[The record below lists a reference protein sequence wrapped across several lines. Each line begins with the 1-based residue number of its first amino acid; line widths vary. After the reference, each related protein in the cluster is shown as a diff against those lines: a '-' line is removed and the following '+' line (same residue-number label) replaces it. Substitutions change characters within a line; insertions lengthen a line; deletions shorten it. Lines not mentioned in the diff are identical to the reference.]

1 MRRLFL
7 IARREYFAYTRTVGF
22 WLSMLVLPGFILL
35 GGMLPAY
42 MKNAAPTR
50 QVAIVDLT
58 GQDMGATLKAA
69 MTRSRLKAD
78 AQALRDLAVA
88 EAGREAADALRTL
101 SEAQGL
107 DAGVA
112 RLRQIAPRAAAAWKP
127 SKESV
132 VVVPTPMD
140 VAAATTVEAAEAA
153 LRPYI
158 QGDRTLAGQPA
169 LDAAVI
175 LTLKDGVPTGR
186 FWSKGVTDTRAEDA
200 VRDGLAQM
208 IRAQRLAALGLTED
222 QARSLDS
229 IRPALDVFSTKS
241 AKGEAV
247 GLRDRLPG
255 LVGFAFGM
263 LLWSTII
270 TGASIL
276 MNSVMEEKS
285 NRVLEVLLSSAST
298 TEILAGKVLGV
309 AGITA
314 TVLGV
319 WTAIGAFGL
328 HSLAA
333 VAPGIVGDFV
343 SVLTTGGLIWFL
355 LIYLIGGY
363 LMYAFLFT
371 AVGAFCET
379 PREAQTLLGPIMIML
394 SAPIIVLQLAIRTP
408 DMPLVKIM
416 SWIPLFTPFLMPAR
430 IPSEPPL
437 IEIIGTVAGMALTAA
452 VMIWLGGKA
461 FRAGALTSGKLD
473 WKGVFAAMKG
483 DGR

>member
-1 MRRLFL
+1 MRRLLL

-42 MKNAAPTR
+42 MKDAAPTR

-58 GQDMGATLKAA
+58 GQDMTQTLTAA
-69 MTRSRLKAD
+69 MARNRLKEDAAD
-78 AQALRDLAVA
+78 LRSLAVNEAGREKADALRDLTEREGLA
-88 EAGREAADALRTL
+88 AGE
-101 SEAQGL
+101 
-107 DAGVA
+107 A
-112 RLRQIAPRAAAAWKP
+112 RLRQIAPKAAIGWKRAKD
-127 SKESV
+127 SV
-132 VVVPTPMD
+132 VIVQSPMD
-140 VAAATTVEAAEAA
+140 VAAAHTTAEAEAA
-153 LRPYI
+153 LKPYI
-158 QGDRTLAGQPA
+158 NGERTLAGRPA

-175 LTLKDGVPTGR
+175 LTLKDGEPAGR
-186 FWSKGVTDTRAEDA
+186 FWSKGVTDSRAEDA
-200 VRDGLAQM
+200 VRDGLAEV
-208 IRAQRLAALGLTED
+208 IRAQRLNALGITLEQVRTVD
-222 QARSLDS
+222 TV
-229 IRPALDVFSTKS
+229 RPSLDVFSTRS
-241 AKGEAV
+241 AGGEAV

-255 LVGFAFGM
+255 IMGFIFGM

-319 WTAIGAFGL
+319 WSGFAALGVNA
-328 HSLAA
+328 LAS

-343 SVLTTGGLIWFL
+343 SVLTEGGLIWYL
-355 LIYLIGGY
+355 LIYLVGGY
-363 LMYAFLFT
+363 LMYALLFT

-379 PREAQTLLGPIMIML
+379 PREAQTLLGPIMIFL

-408 DMPLVKIM
+408 DMPLVRIM

-430 IPSEPPL
+430 ITAEPPM
-437 IEIIGTVAGMALTAA
+437 IEIVGTMLGMAVTAA
-452 VMIWLGGKA
+452 FMIWLGGKA
-461 FRAGALTSGKLD
+461 FRAGALSNVKLD
-473 WKGVFAAMKG
+473 WKGVFAAMRGKG
-483 DGR
+483 

>member
-35 GGMLPAY
+35 GSMLPGY
-42 MKNAAPTR
+42 MKQAAPTR
-50 QVAIVDLT
+50 QVAIVDLS
-58 GQDMGATLKAA
+58 GQDAGEALKAA
-69 MTRSRLKAD
+69 MARNKLKSD
-78 AQALRDLAVA
+78 AGDLRAA
-88 EAGREAADALRTL
+88 AMPEAGREKADDLRALTEREGVAA
-101 SEAQGL
+101 GL
-107 DAGVA
+107 A
-112 RLRQIAPRAAAAWKP
+112 RLREIAPRAATAFKP
-127 SKESV
+127 DKDSV
-132 VVVPTPMD
+132 VVVQAPMD
-140 VAAATTVEAAEAA
+140 VAAARTVEEAERE

-158 QGDRTLAGQPA
+158 DGARTLAGKTV
-169 LDAAVI
+169 LDGAVI
-175 LTLKDGVPTGR
+175 LTAKDGALAGR

-200 VRDGLAQM
+200 VRDGLSEVL
-208 IRAQRLAALGLTED
+208 RSRRLAELGVSQD
-222 QARSLDS
+222 QARELDS
-229 IRPALDVFSTKS
+229 IRPALDVYSTRS
-241 AKGEAV
+241 ARGEAV

-255 LVGFAFGM
+255 LLGFAFGM

-298 TEILAGKVLGV
+298 SEILTGKVLGV

-319 WTAIGAFGL
+319 WSAIAAFAL
-328 HSLAA
+328 NLLAA
-333 VAPGIVGDFV
+333 AAPDIVADFV
-343 SVLTTGGLIWFL
+343 SVLTTNGLVWYL
-355 LIYLIGGY
+355 LVYLIGGY

-379 PREAQTLLGPIMIML
+379 PREAQTLLGPIMIFL

-408 DMPLVKIM
+408 DLPLVKVM

-437 IEIIGTVAGMALTAA
+437 IEIAGTLLGMALMAA
-452 VMIWLGGKA
+452 FMIWLGGKA
-461 FRAGALTSGKLD
+461 FRAGALTTGKLD
-473 WKGVFAAMKG
+473 LKNVFAAMRG
-483 DGR
+483 EH

>member
-7 IARREYFAYTRTVGF
+7 IARREYFAYTRTIGF

-35 GGMLPAY
+35 GSALPGY
-42 MKNAAPTR
+42 MKNSAPTR
-50 QVAIVDLT
+50 QIAIVDQT
-58 GQDMGATLKAA
+58 GQGVGEALKAA
-69 MTRSRLKAD
+69 LARNRLKDQAD
-78 AQALRDLAVA
+78 DLRQLAMN
-88 EAGREAADALRTL
+88 EAGRDKADALRELT
-101 SEAQGL
+101 EQRGL
-107 DAGVA
+107 AAGVE
-112 RLRQIAPRAAAAWKP
+112 RLRQIAPKAAVGWKP
-127 SKESV
+127 DKQSV
-132 VVVPTPMD
+132 VVVQTPMD
-140 VAAATTVEAAEAA
+140 VAAAHTPQAAEAA
-153 LRPYI
+153 LKPYI
-158 QGDRTLAGQPA
+158 DGRITRAGKPA
-169 LDAAVI
+169 LDGAVV
-175 LTLKDGVPTGR
+175 LTLVNGEPSGR

-200 VRDGLAQM
+200 VRDGLTTVL
-208 IRAQRLAALGLTED
+208 RATRLRTLGLTEA
-222 QARSLDS
+222 QADALDS
-229 IRPALDVFSTKS
+229 VRPKFQVFSTKS
-241 AKGEAV
+241 STGEAV

-255 LVGFAFGM
+255 IMGFGFGM

-319 WTAIGAFGL
+319 WSSIAAFGL
-328 HSLAA
+328 SRLAA
-333 VAPGIVGDFV
+333 ADPGLVNDLL
-343 SVLTTGGLIWFL
+343 SVLTTNGMIWFL
-355 LIYLIGGY
+355 LVYLVGGY

-408 DMPLVKIM
+408 DMPLVKVM

-437 IEIIGTVAGMALTAA
+437 IEIAGTVLGMALTAA
-452 VMIWLGGKA
+452 AMIWLGGKA
-461 FRAGALTSGKLD
+461 FRAGALTTGKLD
-473 WKGVFAAMKG
+473 WKGVFAAMRG
-483 DGR
+483 ER

>member
-50 QVAIVDLT
+50 NIAIVDLS
-58 GQDMGATLKAA
+58 GQQMGPALKAA
-69 MTRSRLKAD
+69 MDKNRLEEDAD
-78 AQALRDLAVA
+78 DLHDAALP
-88 EAGREAADALRTL
+88 EAGREKADALEELTRH
-101 SEAQGL
+101 QGL
-107 DAGVA
+107 QAGLE
-112 RLRQIAPRAAAAWKP
+112 RLRQVAPRAAAAWKP
-127 SKESV
+127 SKQSV
-132 VVVPTPMD
+132 VVVATPP
-140 VAAATTVEAAEAA
+140 AAAAAASVAEAERA
-153 LRPYI
+153 LRPLI
-158 QGDRTLAGQPA
+158 DGDGRNSKPL
-169 LDAAVI
+169 LDGAVI
-175 LTLKDGVPTGR
+175 LTLQDGEPAGR

-200 VRDGLAQM
+200 VRDGL
-208 IRAQRLAALGLTED
+208 IEVVRGQRLRALGVSDD
-222 QARSLDS
+222 QARRVDTVQ
-229 IRPALDVFSTKS
+229 PALDVFSTRS
-241 AKGEAV
+241 GRNEAV

-298 TEILAGKVLGV
+298 TEILGGKVLGV

-319 WTAIGAFGL
+319 WTAIGAWGL
-328 HSLAA
+328 STLAA

-343 SVLTTGGLIWFL
+343 SVLTQGGLIFYL
-355 LIYLIGGY
+355 LAYLVGGY

-408 DMPLVKIM
+408 DMPLVKVL
-416 SWIPLFTPFLMPAR
+416 SWVPLFTPFLMPAR

-437 IEIIGTVAGMALTAA
+437 WEIAGTMLGMALMAA
-452 VMIWLGGKA
+452 VMVWIGGKA
-461 FRAGALTSGKLD
+461 FRAGALATGKLD
-473 WKGVFAAMKG
+473 WKNVLAAMRG
-483 DGR
+483 ERS

>member
-35 GGMLPAY
+35 GSMLPGY
-42 MKNAAPTR
+42 MKQAAPTR
-50 QVAIVDLT
+50 QVAIVDLS
-58 GQDMGATLKAA
+58 GQDAGEALKAA
-69 MTRSRLKAD
+69 MARNKLKAD
-78 AQALRDLAVA
+78 AGDLRAA
-88 EAGREAADALRTL
+88 AAPEAGREKADELRALTER
-101 SEAQGL
+101 E
-107 DAGVA
+107 GVA
-112 RLRQIAPRAAAAWKP
+112 AGQARLAEIAPRAATTFKP
-127 SKESV
+127 DKDSV
-132 VVVPTPMD
+132 VVVQSPMD
-140 VAAATTVEAAEAA
+140 VAAARTVEDAERE

-158 QGDRTLAGQPA
+158 DGDRTLAGETV
-169 LDAAVI
+169 LDGAVI
-175 LTLKDGVPTGR
+175 LTLKEGR
-186 FWSKGVTDTRAEDA
+186 LAGRYWSKGVTDTRAEDA
-200 VRDGLAQM
+200 VRDGLSEVL
-208 IRAQRLAALGLTED
+208 RSRRLAELGLSEA
-222 QARSLDS
+222 QARELDS
-229 IRPALDVFSTKS
+229 IRPSLDVFSTRS
-241 AKGEAV
+241 ARGEAV

-255 LVGFAFGM
+255 LLGFAFGM

-298 TEILAGKVLGV
+298 TEILTGKVLGV

-319 WTAIGAFGL
+319 WSAMGAFGL
-328 HSLAA
+328 HLLAA
-333 VAPGIVGDFV
+333 AAPDIVADFV
-343 SVLTTGGLIWFL
+343 SVLTTNGLVWYL
-355 LIYLIGGY
+355 LVYLIGGY

-379 PREAQTLLGPIMIML
+379 PREAQTLLGPIMILL

-408 DMPLVKIM
+408 DLPLVKVM

-437 IEIIGTVAGMALTAA
+437 IEIAGTLLGMALMAA
-452 VMIWLGGKA
+452 FMIWLGGKA
-461 FRAGALTSGKLD
+461 FRAGALTTGKLD
-473 WKGVFAAMKG
+473 WKSVVAAMKG
-483 DGR
+483 EH

>member
-22 WLSMLVLPGFILL
+22 WLSMLVLPGFIVL
-35 GGMLPAY
+35 GGFLPQY
-42 MKNAAPTR
+42 MKDAAPTR
-50 QVAIVDLT
+50 HVAIVDLT
-58 GQDMGATLKAA
+58 SQGAGPSLKAA
-69 MTRSRLKAD
+69 MEKNRLDEDAD
-78 AQALRDLAVA
+78 DLRDAALP
-88 EAGREAADALRTL
+88 EAGREKADALEELTRH
-101 SEAQGL
+101 QGL
-107 DAGVA
+107 QAGLA
-112 RLRQIAPRAAAAWKP
+112 RFREVAPRAAAAWKAD
-127 SKESV
+127 KQSV
-132 VVVPTPMD
+132 VIVPTPAAAQAATD
-140 VAAATTVEAAEAA
+140 VAGAERA
-153 LRPYI
+153 LRPLI
-158 QGDRTLAGQPA
+158 DAEGADGKPL
-169 LDAAVI
+169 LDGAVI
-175 LTLKDGVPTGR
+175 LTMKDGEPAGR

-200 VRDGLAQM
+200 VRDGL
-208 IRAQRLAALGLTED
+208 IEVVRAQRMRGIGVTAD
-222 QARSLDS
+222 QARRLDTVQ
-229 IRPALDVFSTKS
+229 PALDVFSTKLGS
-241 AKGEAV
+241 NEAV

-298 TEILAGKVLGV
+298 GEILGGKVLGV

-319 WTAIGAFGL
+319 WTLIGAWGL
-328 HSLAA
+328 SAIA
-333 VAPGIVGDFV
+333 SVAPGIVGDFV
-343 SVLTTGGLIWFL
+343 SVLTQGGLIFYL
-355 LIYLIGGY
+355 LAYLIGGY

-408 DMPLVKIM
+408 DMPLVKIL
-416 SWIPLFTPFLMPAR
+416 SWVPLFTPFLMPAR

-437 IEIIGTVAGMALTAA
+437 WEIAGTMLGMALMAA
-452 VMIWLGGKA
+452 VMIWVGGKA
-461 FRAGALTSGKLD
+461 FRAGALSTGKLD
-473 WKGVFAAMKG
+473 WKNVFAAMRG
-483 DGR
+483 ERG

>member
-7 IARREYFAYTRTVGF
+7 IAGREYFAYAKTVGF
-22 WLSMLVLPGFILL
+22 WLSMLVLPGFIVL

-58 GQDMGATLKAA
+58 GQDMGAALKAA
-69 MTRSRLKAD
+69 MIHNRLKDDAAD
-78 AQALRDLAVA
+78 LRAAAVT
-88 EAGREAADALRTL
+88 EAGREKADELRDLT
-101 SEAQGL
+101 EKEGL

-112 RLRQIAPRAAAAWKP
+112 RLRQIAPRTAAAWKRD
-127 SKESV
+127 KDSV
-132 VVVPTPMD
+132 VVVQSPMD
-140 VAAATTVEAAEAA
+140 VAAAKTTAEAEAA

-158 QGDRTLAGQPA
+158 NGDRTLAGRTA
-169 LDAAVI
+169 LDGAVI
-175 LTLKDGVPTGR
+175 LTLKDNEPAGR
-186 FWSKGVTDTRAEDA
+186 FWSKGVTDSRAEDA
-200 VRDGLAQM
+200 VRDGLAEV
-208 IRAQRLAALGLTED
+208 IRSQRLAALGVTAD
-222 QARSLDS
+222 QVRTVDTV
-229 IRPALDVFSTKS
+229 RPSMDVFSTKS
-241 AKGEAV
+241 TRGEAV

-255 LVGFAFGM
+255 IMGFIFGM
-263 LLWSTII
+263 ILWSTII

-319 WTAIGAFGL
+319 WSAF
-328 HSLAA
+328 AA
-333 VAPGIVGDFV
+333 FALSAASAAAPGLVNDLV
-343 SVLTTGGLIWFL
+343 SVLTTDGMIWYL

-363 LMYAFLFT
+363 LMYALLFT

-379 PREAQTLLGPIMIML
+379 PREAQTLLGPIMILL

-408 DMPLVKIM
+408 DMPLVKIL
-416 SWIPLFTPFLMPAR
+416 SWVPLFTPFLMPAR
-430 IPSEPPL
+430 LVAEPPL
-437 IEIIGTVAGMALTAA
+437 IEIVGTILGMALTAA
-452 VMIWLGGKA
+452 FMIWLGGKA
-461 FRAGALTSGKLD
+461 FRAGALSTGKLD
-473 WKGVFAAMKG
+473 WKNVFAAMKG
-483 DGR
+483 DH